1 MDPQLIT
8 LVALA
13 TLTSGMVG
21 ANNASNATATITGAK
36 VTTHSRAAII
46 FATGLLMGAMLEGGK
61 MSGAVF
67 GRALEGGIGNWSVSV
82 VLGITL
88 GMIIIAT
95 GMGLPLPVTQALY
108 GAAIGSGI
116 FLGVPLN
123 VAGIMSVLI
132 SWFLTPV
139 AAAGASFAIS
149 RLGRKV
155 QAKDVRT
162 GTVIYGVLT
171 LATGFYTAYVLGAN
185 TIGLLSGMMKGGIG
199 WEAALALAAA
209 SSAIGGIIFGRRVS
223 TTVGERIATMGPQTA
238 FACQLGGAITVH
250 LFTQGGIPVSI
261 SHAVIGGVAGGALSK
276 GSKALNAASWA
287 RLVALWFLTPAITL
301 ALAWLIHASAAA

>member
-36 VTTHSRAAII
+36 VTTHSRVAII

-132 SWFLTPV
+132 SWFLTPI

-149 RLGRKV
+149 RLGRKA

-185 TIGLLSGMMKGGIG
+185 TIGLLSGMMKGGSDG
-199 WEAALALAAA
+199 KRRLPLRQPHRPSAGSSSGGGSPPQSGRGSQPWGPRRPSRA
-209 SSAIGGIIFGRRVS
+209 SSAGRSRCTS
-223 TTVGERIATMGPQTA
+223 SRKAGSQSLSAT
-238 FACQLGGAITVH
+238 
-250 LFTQGGIPVSI
+250 
-261 SHAVIGGVAGGALSK
+261 
-276 GSKALNAASWA
+276 
-287 RLVALWFLTPAITL
+287 RL
-301 ALAWLIHASAAA
+301 